1 MFLNFAS
8 RFIICP
14 LVVWIGQALGAV
26 RFATG
31 GQILTVGLLLAVLA
45 IVMDMIVLPLV
56 GNAVA
61 TVTDFFAATAFLWI
75 AGQFATGALV
85 TLTGAAVVG
94 ALLAATEWAMHSWLR
109 AATGDRRQRVR

>member
-8 RFIICP
+8 RFIVCP

-31 GQILTVGLLLAVLA
+31 GQILTVGLMLAVLA
-45 IVMDMIVLPLV
+45 IVMDLIILPLV
-56 GNAVA
+56 GNGVA
-61 TVTDFFAATAFLWI
+61 TVVDFFAATAFIWI

-85 TLTGAAVVG
+85 TFTGAAIVG
-94 ALLAATEWAMHSWLR
+94 ALLAATEWAMHSWLG
-109 AATGDRRQRVR
+109 AVTADRRRRAG